1 VPPEE
6 VAAIFV
12 EPIQGEGGYIVPPPE
27 FHKTLKKIAKKY
39 GILYVADEV
48 QSGMGRTGKMF
59 AMAHFGVSAD
69 IIAMAKGIASGLPLG
84 AMIAP
89 AKIMNW
95 EAGSHAST
103 FGGNP
108 LSCQAAMATIELLEN
123 SLMENAERQGKRL
136 LNGLL
141 ELQNTYECM
150 GDVRGKGL
158 MIAVELVTD
167 RETKA
172 PAVNWRSRIINKA
185 FEKGLLVLGCG
196 ENSIRFSPSLTVK
209 ATEVDVCLSI
219 FEEAVREVA
228 N

>member
-1 VPPEE
+1 VPAEE

-27 FHKTLKKIAKKY
+27 FHKELYKIAKKY

-59 AMAHFGVSAD
+59 AMEHFGITAD
-69 IIAMAKGIASGLPLG
+69 IMSLAKGIASGLPLG

-108 LSCQAAMATIELLEN
+108 LSCRAAMATIELLEKN
-123 SLMENAERQGKRL
+123 LMKNAAKQGERLIKGLGKM
-136 LNGLL
+136 
-141 ELQNTYECM
+141 QKTFECM

-158 MIAVELVTD
+158 MAAVELVKD
-167 RETKA
+167 RETKE
-172 PAVNWRSRIINKA
+172 PATEWRSRIIKKT
-185 FEKGLLVLGCG
+185 FEKGLLLLGCG
-196 ENSIRFSPSLTVK
+196 ENSIRFSPSLTVTAK
-209 ATEVDVCLSI
+209 EIDVCLSM
-219 FEEAVREVA
+219 FEESVKEVA
-228 N
+228 G